1 MRVRTAASDV
11 RQGVPRVPERL
22 GVSVVPEVWATRA
35 AERLGDEVRNRL
47 AQPAAMRA
55 AESGVKGGS
64 DFISHKNRKNYARI
78 V

>member
-1 MRVRTAASDV
+1 M
-11 RQGVPRVPERL
+11 
-22 GVSVVPEVWATRA
+22 SVVPEVWAMRA